1 MVAIIMMMMV
11 NLDHDYTIF
20 NLSQTWSPRTW
31 QWLAIPFAKEGKGR
45 LPSRSEAFDE
55 IILIF
60 DQKIIRLFCFLI
72 KWSSGKTQQV
82 QPSTLPIPL
91 GGKRLVPGEMMR
103 RWSWWDLDDDPVS
116 PACSVS
122 ASSLQC
128 IAHPIQ
134 STFVQK
140 SHNTA
145 ILFFLHL
152 LILAMTFIEG
162 WILSLISKRSHA
174 LSFSFDEFADVSQMF
189 RSRPESLEPACRL
202 LNARLWLCLHPNPE
216 ASVFIMMLPK

>member
-1 MVAIIMMMMV
+1 MVTIIMMMMV
-11 NLDHDYTIF
+11 NLDDDYTIF

-91 GGKRLVPGEMMR
+91 GGKRLVPGEMMVSMR
-103 RWSWWDLDDDPVS
+103 SWWWSCVTSMQCVS
-116 PACSVS
+116 KF
-122 ASSLQC
+122 
-128 IAHPIQ
+128 IAMHRTSQPLHQ

-145 ILFFLHL
+145 ILFFTYYYYHSRVNPFLNIKTKPCL
-152 LILAMTFIEG
+152 
-162 WILSLISKRSHA
+162 
-174 LSFSFDEFADVSQMF
+174 EFFFRRVCWRESDV
-189 RSRPESLEPACRL
+189 
-202 LNARLWLCLHPNPE
+202 
-216 ASVFIMMLPK
+216 

>member
-60 DQKIIRLFCFLI
+60 DQMIIRLFCFLI

-91 GGKRLVPGEMMR
+91 GGKRLVPGEMVK

-116 PACSVS
+116 QACSVS
-122 ASSLQC
+122 VSSLQC
-128 IAHPIQ
+128 IALPIHCTSPHLYRRVTTQ
-134 STFVQK
+134 RHFFSPSTCDDIHRRVNPFLNIK
-140 SHNTA
+140 TKPC
-145 ILFFLHL
+145 LKFF
-152 LILAMTFIEG
+152 FRWVCWRE
-162 WILSLISKRSHA
+162 S
-174 LSFSFDEFADVSQMF
+174 DV
-189 RSRPESLEPACRL
+189 
-202 LNARLWLCLHPNPE
+202 
-216 ASVFIMMLPK
+216 

>member
-1 MVAIIMMMMV
+1 MMMMV

-60 DQKIIRLFCFLI
+60 DQMIIRLFCFLI

-122 ASSLQC
+122 VSSLQC

-145 ILFFLHL
+145 ILFFFFTYYYYHRRVNPFLNIKTKPCL
-152 LILAMTFIEG
+152 KFFFRWVCWRE
-162 WILSLISKRSHA
+162 S
-174 LSFSFDEFADVSQMF
+174 DV
-189 RSRPESLEPACRL
+189 
-202 LNARLWLCLHPNPE
+202 
-216 ASVFIMMLPK
+216 